1 MQEVLYRIHHCYCSS
16 SVVHGMS
23 FKRETESL
31 KENNGEFMKGN
42 LFMKRNLF
50 MKGNLAALT
59 MCCKLSVMTVN
70 LLTNGTDS
78 DERLKASI

>member
-42 LFMKRNLF
+42 L
-50 MKGNLAALT
+50 AALT